1 MNKTKQN
8 QKYNYSLG
16 EEDWKN
22 GNILHWA
29 EKGKQETCLLK
40 SITGCHWDYYIT
52 KTFKYPEECASYVS
66 T

>member
-1 MNKTKQN
+1 MDKTKQN

-16 EEDWKN
+16 EEDWKD
-22 GNILHWA
+22 GYILRWA
-29 EKGKQETCLLK
+29 EKAKQETGLLK
-40 SITGCHWDYYIT
+40 DITSCHWDYYIT